1 MRHEITHP
9 LDRFQSSITSRRC
22 GATGT
27 RGLLLHPAI
36 VAGRGAAANDPDVLD
51 DIELPQLQAPPP
63 PPPPP
68 PPQIPPPPVLGN
80 PQPPAAGG

>member
-27 RGLLLHPAI
+27 RSLLLHPAI
-36 VAGRGAAANDPDVLD
+36 VAGETA
-51 DIELPQLQAPPP
+51 ELLLLWPPP
-63 PPPPP
+63 A
-68 PPQIPPPPVLGN
+68 LLLLFR
-80 PQPPAAGG
+80 A